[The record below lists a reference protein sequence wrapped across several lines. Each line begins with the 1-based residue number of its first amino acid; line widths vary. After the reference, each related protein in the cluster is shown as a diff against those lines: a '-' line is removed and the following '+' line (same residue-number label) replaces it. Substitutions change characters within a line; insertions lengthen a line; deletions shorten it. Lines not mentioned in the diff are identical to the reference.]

1 VHGGR
6 ESTRGLHLGTT
17 ERSFGLAE
25 AGQLGLRL
33 GSVGARRTLQL
44 APGSILLGE
53 QAPQFLEGS
62 AVALDS
68 IEDRVGRG
76 RNTSAF
82 SP

>member
-1 VHGGR
+1 
-6 ESTRGLHLGTT
+6 
-17 ERSFGLAE
+17 
-25 AGQLGLRL
+25 LGLRL
-33 GSVGARRTLQL
+33 GSVGARRTPQL
-44 APGSILLGE
+44 ALGSILLGE

-62 AVALDS
+62 AVALDP